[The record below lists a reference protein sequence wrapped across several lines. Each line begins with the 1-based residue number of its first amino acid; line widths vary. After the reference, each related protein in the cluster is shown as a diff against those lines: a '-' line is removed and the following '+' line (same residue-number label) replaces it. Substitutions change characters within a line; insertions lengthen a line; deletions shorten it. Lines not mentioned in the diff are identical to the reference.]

1 MIGEPL
7 THDAIT
13 QVLAAHRWWFADAT
27 KGTRA
32 DLSDA
37 DLSDADL
44 RDADL
49 RHAIGDL
56 LVIGPLGS
64 RRDWLVAT
72 WHDGVMQLHAGCWCG
87 RAAELRER
95 VAQVHGGTV
104 YEAEY
109 LRAVLFCEAADQAR
123 QSAEQHAAMLGEERP

>member
-27 KGTRA
+27 KGTR
-32 DLSDA
+32 A

-72 WHDGVMQLHAGCWCG
+72 WHDGVMQLHAGCWSG
-87 RAAELRER
+87 SAAELRER
-95 VAQVHGGTV
+95 ALEVHRGTV

-109 LRAVLFCEAADQAR
+109 LRAVSFCDAADQAR